1 MNQEISPTRAA
12 RGLLF
17 MSISFFF
24 VWLINTGKLEHIVH
38 PRMEPWIIAAGLV
51 FFVLSFYQ
59 TVQLASA
66 PRRADPLSHFYPFVL
81 VFGIAYLFVTTAGF
95 QPEPFQAA
103 PSLAIQTALV
113 SGHEAEIHNAGKGP
127 LPSRIVFDDST
138 YWTLYNRLYDDPK
151 AALGKEIRVAG
162 FLYRKKGFPEDSVLI
177 ARNLMWCCSAD
188 MSMIGFL
195 ARSSAPLAIPDGT
208 WVEAEGRLGSIDY
221 DVAGSGK
228 KSAVPLIMLDSINPA
243 RRSASTIIYPY

>member
-1 MNQEISPTRAA
+1 
-12 RGLLF
+12 

-38 PRMEPWIIAAGLV
+38 PRMEPWIIAAGLL
-51 FFVLSFYQ
+51 FLALSFYQ
-59 TVQLASA
+59 TLQLSSA
-66 PRRADPLSHFYPFVL
+66 PRRADPLSHFYPIVL
-81 VFGIAYLFVTTAGF
+81 VFAVAYLFVKTAGF

-103 PSLAIQTALV
+103 PSLAIQSALLSSHDAAV
-113 SGHEAEIHNAGKGP
+113 ENAGKGP

-151 AALGKEIRVAG
+151 AARGKEVTIAG
-162 FLYRKKGFPEDSVLI
+162 FVYRKKGFPETSVLI

-188 MSMIGFL
+188 MSMIGLL
-195 ARSSAPLAIPDGT
+195 AQGPASAEIPEGT

-221 DVAGSGK
+221 DVSGSGK
-228 KSAVPLIMLDSINPA
+228 KSEVPLIDLDSIKPA
-243 RRSASTIIYPY
+243 RHSASTIIYPY